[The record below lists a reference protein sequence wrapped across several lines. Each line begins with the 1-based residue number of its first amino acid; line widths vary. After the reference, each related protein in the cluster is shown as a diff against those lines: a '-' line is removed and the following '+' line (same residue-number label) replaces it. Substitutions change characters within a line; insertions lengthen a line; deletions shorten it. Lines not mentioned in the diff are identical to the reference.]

1 MTELDYIVEVSG
13 YGSDFTRDNSAPKTL
28 EQAVGEA
35 FHYEIRACAIGGKT
49 RIVQLSTGRSISI
62 PPGLGKDQ
70 LAQAIEHVRMGFAI
84 KKDAAYYFSAGFTR
98 SLLGSMKVSF
108 AWMLFMQRMDSYRGV
123 EMSDKLKSTIQDDIT
138 AKVNKIFDDLLENDG
153 NSQVEEIVTKVATA
167 LCEEYITA
175 TKNYLPGVK
184 KTPEKKESHGS

>member
-1 MTELDYIVEVSG
+1 MELDYVVEASG
-13 YGSDFTRDNSAPKTL
+13 HGSGFVRDNSKPKTL

-35 FHYEIRACAIGGKT
+35 LHWELHACSVGGRA
-49 RIVQLSTGRSISI
+49 RIVQLSTGRII
-62 PPGLGKDQ
+62 DLPPKLGKDQ
-70 LAQAIEHVRMGFAI
+70 LAEAIENVRMGFAI
-84 KKDAAYYFSAGFTR
+84 KKDAAYFFSAGFTR

-123 EMSDKLKSTIQDDIT
+123 EISDQLKSIIQDDIT

-167 LCEEYITA
+167 LCEEYISA
-175 TKNYLPGVK
+175 TKNYLPGTK
-184 KTPEKKESHGS
+184 KTPEKKEAHGS